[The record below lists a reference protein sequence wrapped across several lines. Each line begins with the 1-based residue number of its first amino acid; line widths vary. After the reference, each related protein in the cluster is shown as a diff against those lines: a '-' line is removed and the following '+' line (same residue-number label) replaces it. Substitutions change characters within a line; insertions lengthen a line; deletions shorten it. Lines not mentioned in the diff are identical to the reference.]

1 MTVGQLHDKLSELGS
16 ELIVGAMQLL
26 KEGNAPRIKQ
36 VDEESTYA
44 DKIKKSDCKV
54 DFDSDVK
61 NIYNLIRGLNPYPGA
76 YTYFNNKI
84 IKLYDLKISEKCY
97 NKKAGSLVGVTDDR
111 LIVACKNGSLLL
123 ETVKPEGKRLMKA
136 SAFWAGLHDRE
147 ALVFGN

>member
-1 MTVGQLHDKLSELGS
+1 MKL
-16 ELIVGAMQLL
+16 IKLL
-26 KEGNAPRIKQ
+26 QEGNAPRIKQ

-44 DKIKKSDCKV
+44 DKIKKSDCKI
-54 DFDSDVK
+54 DFECDVK
-61 NIYNLIRGLNPYPGA
+61 QIYNLIRGLNPYPGA
-76 YTYFNNKI
+76 YTYFNGKI

-97 NKKAGSLVGVTDDR
+97 NKQAGSLVGVTDDR

-147 ALVFGN
+147 GLVFGN